1 MWKKVQTWIVEVFL
15 TYANPNGGDIEG
27 VGRGGTCIIMDHWWA
42 KVGTTY
48 EIIFDNYAQCLFNI
62 YALNEI
68 TKKCVLREHLKLVV
82 LKDYKCMIGGDFNM
96 GKKVK
101 DKILNVEG

>member
-1 MWKKVQTWIVEVFL
+1 
-15 TYANPNGGDIEG
+15 
-27 VGRGGTCIIMDHWWA
+27 
-42 KVGTTY
+42 
-48 EIIFDNYAQCLFNI
+48 LFNI

-68 TKKCVLREHLKLVV
+68 TKKCALQEHLKLVV

-96 GKKVK
+96 GEKVK